1 MTYADSIWAKAI
13 EAHADRLQAR
23 VDSLQ
28 AKLNGLQDK
37 TDLLYNVIEPANSS
51 ISNQLTTISVI
62 LGVVGLIMTV
72 FGIWLSIRIS
82 KKKKEIDEIANTV
95 EKEKES
101 VIKMAKKTE
110 KLDQHIRKKLSDLY
124 KDLRNEET
132 NALLERL
139 IIEPRDISN
148 LSDLL
153 LTRSLSEEGF
163 PKLKEAFL
171 KYLEEQGDQIEVVT
185 ANGIG
190 SENYLGLLFQHFFY
204 RSIKDDFIRPRLIDH
219 FHQLFEMAFKRD
231 MIKSTEDL
239 CKALSDEDSSFNKE
253 DVLVD
258 YLKALNNSKHKSLS
272 ELKNIFE
279 QNITPQTLLQSAIN
293 RCTTDQVYLKLFGV
307 ISPDGG
313 ETTPQQNGES

>member
-62 LGVVGLIMTV
+62 LGVVGLIITV

-110 KLDQHIRKKLSDLY
+110 KLDQHIRKNLSDLY

-132 NALLERL
+132 NTLLDRL
-139 IIEPRDISN
+139 VLEPTDVSN
-148 LSDLL
+148 LNGVLMS
-153 LTRSLSEEGF
+153 REINEEGYNKLKKAF
-163 PKLKEAFL
+163 LKLKE
-171 KYLEEQGDQIEVVT
+171 DQDGQEINPLGHDYFGEFVV
-185 ANGIG
+185 
-190 SENYLGLLFQHFFY
+190 LFFQHFFY
-204 RSIKDDFIRPRLIDH
+204 QAIMDDDISSE
-219 FHQLFEMAFKRD
+219 FESRYDMIFSRANKRD
-231 MIKSTEDL
+231 MIKSTTDL
-239 CKALSDEDSSFNKE
+239 CKALSDRNATFEKE
-253 DVLVD
+253 GILVS
-258 YLKALNNSKHKSLS
+258 YLKSLNLSLYNNLP
-272 ELKNIFE
+272 ELKNIFK
-279 QNITPQTLLQSAIN
+279 QNITPQSLLQSAIN
-293 RCTTDQVYLKLFGV
+293 RCTADQVYLELFGV
-307 ISPDGG
+307 TSPDSGM
-313 ETTPQQNGES
+313 TTPQQNVES